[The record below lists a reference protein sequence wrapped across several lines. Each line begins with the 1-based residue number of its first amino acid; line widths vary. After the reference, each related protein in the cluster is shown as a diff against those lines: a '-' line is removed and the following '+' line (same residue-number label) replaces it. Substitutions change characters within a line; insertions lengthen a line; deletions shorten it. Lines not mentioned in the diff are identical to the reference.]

1 MSKFVLTAQLQ
12 LQAPGNTRQVINQLR
27 SQLQGQLNIPVSVT
41 GSVQATK
48 QIKQVTQQTQQAT
61 TAAHNMGKAFGA
73 SIKRFAA
80 FNIAT
85 RAVGLLASKLSQA
98 VDEAIEFQ
106 RQLVKISQVTG
117 KTVNQLQDLTDTI
130 TRFATTLGVSSTA
143 LLGTTRILA
152 QAGIQAGDLKIAL
165 EALAKTTLAPTFDNI
180 TQTAEGAVAILAQF
194 GQGVGALEQQLGAIN
209 AVAGQFAV
217 ESGDL
222 ISSVRRMGGVF
233 RQAGGDL
240 NELLALF
247 TSVRATTRE
256 NAESISTG
264 LRTIFTRIQ
273 RPQTIEYLKKF
284 GVELVDLEGKFI
296 GPYEAVRELSKALAG
311 LDRGDIRF
319 VEIAEQLG
327 GFRQIGKVIPL
338 LQQFEVAER
347 ARQAAVEGGNS
358 LNKDAITA
366 QQALAVQI
374 EKTREKFLALI
385 RSISETSTFHI
396 MIKSL
401 LGIAN
406 AFIKVAEAIKPII
419 PLIAAFGAFKLAKGI
434 GGFASGLGAGLK
446 GKNQGGKIHAFASGG
461 TVPGTGNRDTV
472 PAMLTPGEFVI
483 RKSSVNKIGAGTLAA
498 MNENGYAAGGVV
510 STGRNFYGSIKPPTK
525 EILNTIRQ
533 QGAGAG
539 GGVRSQIANVK
550 GKREAGASES
560 SLKGSFA
567 TRTAE
572 EKKAGA
578 KRGKANP
585 ASFTVGFDVN
595 PNAIGG
601 FILKPAKGTDGGY
614 NSGAYNFV
622 LPNKGPAGGL
632 IKSIAAKSGVPVGEA
647 AKLAGVNA
655 KIMPTVYP
663 EYYPGVVDG
672 RRDLNKNPVYK
683 SIANRSAKK
692 GLKEGLNHA
701 VGITSRSKVLDFP
714 PAFQT
719 DENLIQKSAQALLT
733 DKIAVSTIEGFIF
746 EGMIGA
752 LTGAVASGGQSSFD
766 FGNAS
771 IRTGKG
777 KLKSLFGNDPR
788 MNALV
793 KAEAKRS
800 RGEFAKP
807 SGVPRK
813 LANEISAGNF
823 QGVKVRKLASGGG
836 ISGSDTVPAMLTP
849 GEFVVN
855 KKASQSIGYGN
866 LNKMNK
872 QGVVGKNQGGKIQ
885 AFASGGPVPGTG
897 NRDTVPAMLT
907 PGEFVIR
914 KSSVSKIGAGT
925 LATMNENGYA
935 KGGPVS
941 KNIQKVGKNSVAVQ
955 KLIYRDKKRVKKN
968 RGVNFKLDGK
978 EQNQFTVN
986 DTVNSNITKREI
998 AINQGVL
1005 HRMPLVKQKQLLNSK
1020 SPSVQGIAFEDYL
1033 RESKRITSPAPRFS
1047 GNEALDGKKGKEL
1060 IEVKRTGVADVK
1072 LLDKLLRD
1080 QLSHGNKLNSQTLS
1094 GGPEGDTINLPPLT
1108 ELSLNK
1114 ASLSGL
1120 KAKDPKKKKNSD
1132 TPAVNRKIATPR
1144 PSFFGGPIGR
1154 YATGGVVSFSNGGR
1168 LETKG
1173 DTSIPWNFGPVDK
1186 IPKAPKVSP
1195 GAVGVFDSD
1204 YIGGGRKD
1212 KSSIL
1217 ASILQKGSVA
1227 AAIWGP
1233 AGSGKSTLAR
1243 SRYGSNLVRSLE
1255 DVDKYDSFAVL
1266 SGSGATKK
1274 GSKVGKAAT
1283 RFSAEA
1289 AKSFAAAA
1297 KIIAVLPNNLDL
1309 ANRRRKRI
1317 NSNIPLGD
1325 KRSKKQLIGTKQSP
1339 GTDYSLAAELKR
1351 FRKPVEIIGGGSGS
1365 KRSKKMAKGGPA
1377 GTDTVPAMLTPG
1389 EFVINKKASQ
1399 SIGYGNLNKMNKQG
1413 VVGFASGG
1421 PVEVQHFASGSDGT
1435 GVKPSGGGDGGM
1447 MKMFALQT
1455 VVTLATS
1462 SLSNMTKEADGSST
1476 ATSRMIDSF
1485 GGLVTTLATVAFALQ
1500 AFGVQLSMQGVG
1512 GMLSGLGGKAKGALS
1527 STRGWLGKLPGGKM
1541 GVPGASKLGKSRFGK
1556 EFGVGRGMA
1565 KYGDQVTGSHK
1576 SIGRS
1581 LGRGVGKV
1589 GNLGKTI
1596 GGNLKSAL
1604 GPALALGLAFK
1615 GVTSI
1620 IDAYSDHQGKLNK
1633 AIEEGNAAKAE
1644 EHAANNAGADAANNI
1659 GMGLIAAGAAFGP
1672 WGAAAGAAA
1681 AVALK
1686 LAESF
1691 GLIDSDSLVQFMT
1704 IFGGDTLDSIKASA
1718 KASALAGKYNKELAG
1733 NSKAAAEQLKKVAS
1747 GAKSMTEA
1755 FASGELTA
1763 NLENAQRAEKA
1774 AREASDKNEE
1784 NKTGALG
1791 SVGRNILTVG
1801 GLFGETSGTKN
1812 ARIDK
1817 ENEARNKEAKART
1830 QKEFEALQP
1839 QVNQQAKER
1848 LIQSGGNESFDDF
1861 FATLPK
1867 KLQEQFQAEG
1877 RGKLEESYE
1886 NQRKAIQE
1894 NIKYL
1899 QSLDFGLRDVNAV
1912 AAATSASMERMVA
1925 SQETGFNAFGQ
1936 AADILEQSMSSAAI
1950 AMDPKEVKA
1959 SQKAL
1964 ADTLRSFGANENQVA
1979 KATGSMDGFYKA
1991 QLSAN
1996 DALGELKANIK
2007 TGTSSEELKTQFSS
2021 NLDEKLKDQG
2031 VDEKTRSRIQD
2042 TLGGFEFTEEIQK
2055 QIAAGDF
2062 SGVMAALEPLGEEMK
2077 EQVLGP
2083 MREKAKQDDILI
2095 KLTRERIQLEQRA
2108 NQAKKKAIDIEME
2121 AAQAIADFGG
2131 RQVTSEDKKSA
2142 INRKLDIDLSAAG
2155 IGSVG
2160 GGSTNEL
2167 AAAQQNIS
2175 GNFNVLQQKSNL
2187 AAADGKG
2194 AFAGPKGVEDD
2205 KRPQL
2210 EAAQQSLITATRARI
2225 ALVKEEMDIIK
2236 RKNELEKSS
2245 LDKLL
2250 SGDIEGFF
2258 EGQAATGAASALR
2271 TGNQALIGSF
2281 SASSVGRGFQDLQG
2295 QNLPAQQMERIA
2307 SGTLGSLGVQDRRS
2321 AQVLS
2326 GNTAEEQA
2334 KRAEGQQLAGI
2345 LGAAGAGA
2353 AEMAEMAVDAKLVVI
2368 KTQGLKLEEA
2378 RTAAGMASGGVVGKN
2393 QGGKIQAFA
2402 SGGSVPG
2409 TGNRDTVPAMLTPG
2423 EFVIRKSSV
2432 SKIGADT
2439 LAAMNEN
2446 GYAGGGEIQK
2456 RRARKKAV
2464 RDKIKQRKVDEKEAR
2479 SEAIKEGS
2487 KKKIDDLLANAA
2499 KRNKDGT
2506 YGKKSRRDLGLSYAH
2521 TPAGI
2526 RRSTKFYDDE
2536 KTRSRI
2542 QDTLGGGESQNQP
2555 SVQQPEL
2562 KRTFSQAPKPLPTK
2576 YQEKSKIAYTSRSGE
2591 EGLISA
2597 AKNEARK
2604 KEMMTSYYKGQGKD
2618 ADGKWLK
2625 LAETAPEGQLS
2636 EKQMNSGSVDLLSSL
2651 SKFLKKLKE
2660 LGKFDFDNFAT
2671 GGGVSGP
2678 GTVPAMLTPGEFV
2691 VNKKASQ
2698 SIGYGNLNKMNK
2710 QGVAYANRGIFVP
2723 RGTDTVPAMLTPGEF
2738 VVNRASVQRGNNLAV
2753 LQAMNNNQQSS
2764 GPAMNRGGS
2773 VRYYGNG
2780 SDGGVQ
2786 PGGGGVG
2793 ISAETVTSLNN
2804 MFSTFST
2811 AVDKLSKLNIGVKL
2825 DPTEVNVN
2833 FNNTSFLATLH
2844 SVVASEVLAQVKN
2857 QIPNIG
2863 INMAGGADLNA
2874 SVLKT

>member
-152 QAGIQAGDLKIAL
+152 QAGIQAEELKIAL

-358 LNKDAITA
+358 LNKDAATA

-406 AFIKVAEAIKPII
+406 AFIKVAEAIKPLI
-419 PLIAAFGAFKLAKGI
+419 PLIATFGAFKLAKGI
-434 GGFASGLGAGLK
+434 GGFASGLGAGVR

-461 TVPGTGNRDTV
+461 SVPGTGNRDTV

-483 RKSSVNKIGAGTLAA
+483 RKSSVNKIGAGTLAS

-525 EILNTIRQ
+525 EILETIKRQ
-533 QGAGAG
+533 GPGAG
-539 GGVRSQIANVK
+539 GGISRQIANVK

-560 SLKGSFA
+560 SLKGGFA

-672 RRDLNKNPVYK
+672 RRDLNKNPAYK

-701 VGITSRSKVLDFP
+701 VGMTSRSKVLDFP

-771 IRTGKG
+771 IRAGKG
-777 KLKSLFGNDPR
+777 KLKSLFGHDPR

-849 GEFVVN
+849 GEFVV
-855 KKASQSIGYGN
+855 
-866 LNKMNK
+866 
-872 QGVVGKNQGGKIQ
+872 
-885 AFASGGPVPGTG
+885 
-897 NRDTVPAMLT
+897 
-907 PGEFVIR
+907 
-914 KSSVSKIGAGT
+914 
-925 LATMNENGYA
+925 
-935 KGGPVS
+935 
-941 KNIQKVGKNSVAVQ
+941 
-955 KLIYRDKKRVKKN
+955 
-968 RGVNFKLDGK
+968 
-978 EQNQFTVN
+978 
-986 DTVNSNITKREI
+986 
-998 AINQGVL
+998 
-1005 HRMPLVKQKQLLNSK
+1005 
-1020 SPSVQGIAFEDYL
+1020 
-1033 RESKRITSPAPRFS
+1033 
-1047 GNEALDGKKGKEL
+1047 
-1060 IEVKRTGVADVK
+1060 
-1072 LLDKLLRD
+1072 
-1080 QLSHGNKLNSQTLS
+1080 
-1094 GGPEGDTINLPPLT
+1094 
-1108 ELSLNK
+1108 
-1114 ASLSGL
+1114 
-1120 KAKDPKKKKNSD
+1120 
-1132 TPAVNRKIATPR
+1132 
-1144 PSFFGGPIGR
+1144 
-1154 YATGGVVSFSNGGR
+1154 
-1168 LETKG
+1168 
-1173 DTSIPWNFGPVDK
+1173 
-1186 IPKAPKVSP
+1186 
-1195 GAVGVFDSD
+1195 
-1204 YIGGGRKD
+1204 
-1212 KSSIL
+1212 
-1217 ASILQKGSVA
+1217 
-1227 AAIWGP
+1227 
-1233 AGSGKSTLAR
+1233 
-1243 SRYGSNLVRSLE
+1243 
-1255 DVDKYDSFAVL
+1255 
-1266 SGSGATKK
+1266 
-1274 GSKVGKAAT
+1274 
-1283 RFSAEA
+1283 
-1289 AKSFAAAA
+1289 
-1297 KIIAVLPNNLDL
+1297 
-1309 ANRRRKRI
+1309 
-1317 NSNIPLGD
+1317 
-1325 KRSKKQLIGTKQSP
+1325 
-1339 GTDYSLAAELKR
+1339 
-1351 FRKPVEIIGGGSGS
+1351 
-1365 KRSKKMAKGGPA
+1365 
-1377 GTDTVPAMLTPG
+1377 
-1389 EFVINKKASQ
+1389 NKKASQ

-1485 GGLVTTLATVAFALQ
+1485 GGLVSTLATVAFALQ

-1527 STRGWLGKLPGGKM
+1527 SARGGLNNFGGKVGGQAGRLGTKISERASKLPGAGRVSSFAG
-1541 GVPGASKLGKSRFGK
+1541 GVRTRAGGLSSRVSKRFGETDFSK
-1556 EFGVGRGMA
+1556 GMSVGKGKTFGMSGP
-1565 KYGDQVTGSHK
+1565 K
-1576 SIGRS
+1576 SITRRAGEFTGKLSAGTSKFASNFGAGRKRQR
-1581 LGRGVGKV
+1581 LGFGARNKGKGFATRLGGATSKV
-1589 GNLGKTI
+1589 GGLPGKAL
-1596 GGNLKSAL
+1596 GNLKNLA
-1604 GPALALGLAFK
+1604 GPILAVGLAFK
-1615 GVTSI
+1615 GITSI

-1633 AIEEGNAAKAE
+1633 AIVEGNAAKAE
-1644 EHAANNAGADAANNI
+1644 EHAANNAGAKAANNI

-1672 WGAAAGAAA
+1672 VGLGLGALA
-1681 AVALK
+1681 AVSLK
-1686 LAESF
+1686 LGESF

-1704 IFGGDTLDSIKASA
+1704 VFGGDTLDSIKASA

-1733 NSKAAAEQLKKVAS
+1733 NSKAAAEQMKEVAS

-1755 FASGELTA
+1755 FASGDLTG
-1763 NLENAQRAEKA
+1763 NLKNAQKAEKA

-1784 NKTGALG
+1784 NKTGAWG

-1817 ENEARNKEAKART
+1817 ENEARNQEAKART

-1861 FATLPK
+1861 FATLPDELQK
-1867 KLQEQFQAEG
+1867 QFLDKGIGKLQE
-1877 RGKLEESYE
+1877 SYK
-1886 NQRKAIQE
+1886 NQQKAIQE

-1964 ADTLRSFGANENQVA
+1964 GDTLKAFGANDDQVK

-2031 VDEKTRSRIQD
+2031 VDENTRSRIQD

-2108 NQAKKKAIDIEME
+2108 NEAKKKSIDIEME

-2175 GNFNVLQQKSNL
+2175 GDFNALQQKSNL
-2187 AAADGKG
+2187 AAQGGKG
-2194 AFAGPKGVEDD
+2194 AFGGVKGVEDD

-2307 SGTLGSLGVQDRRS
+2307 SGALGSLGVQDRRS

-2368 KTQGLKLEEA
+2368 KTQGLKMGD
-2378 RTAAGMASGGVVGKN
+2378 AANVPQPQIGGMASGGVV
-2393 QGGKIQAFA
+2393 
-2402 SGGSVPG
+2402 
-2409 TGNRDTVPAMLTPG
+2409 
-2423 EFVIRKSSV
+2423 
-2432 SKIGADT
+2432 
-2439 LAAMNEN
+2439 
-2446 GYAGGGEIQK
+2446 
-2456 RRARKKAV
+2456 
-2464 RDKIKQRKVDEKEAR
+2464 
-2479 SEAIKEGS
+2479 
-2487 KKKIDDLLANAA
+2487 
-2499 KRNKDGT
+2499 
-2506 YGKKSRRDLGLSYAH
+2506 
-2521 TPAGI
+2521 
-2526 RRSTKFYDDE
+2526 
-2536 KTRSRI
+2536 
-2542 QDTLGGGESQNQP
+2542 
-2555 SVQQPEL
+2555 
-2562 KRTFSQAPKPLPTK
+2562 
-2576 YQEKSKIAYTSRSGE
+2576 
-2591 EGLISA
+2591 
-2597 AKNEARK
+2597 
-2604 KEMMTSYYKGQGKD
+2604 
-2618 ADGKWLK
+2618 
-2625 LAETAPEGQLS
+2625 
-2636 EKQMNSGSVDLLSSL
+2636 
-2651 SKFLKKLKE
+2651 
-2660 LGKFDFDNFAT
+2660 
-2671 GGGVSGP
+2671 
-2678 GTVPAMLTPGEFV
+2678 
-2691 VNKKASQ
+2691 
-2698 SIGYGNLNKMNK
+2698 
-2710 QGVAYANRGIFVP
+2710 YANRGIFVP

-2738 VVNRASVQRGNNLAV
+2738 VVNRASVQRGNNLAI
-2753 LQAMNNNQQSS
+2753 LQAMNNGQQAT

-2773 VRYYGNG
+2773 VRYYH
-2780 SDGGVQ
+2780 DGDHVA
-2786 PGGGGVG
+2786 PGGGGAGVG
-2793 ISAETVTSLNN
+2793 ISAETVNSLNN
-2804 MFSTFST
+2804 VFT
-2811 AVDKLSKLNIGVKL
+2811 AFDATVDKLKQMKLSVQL
-2825 DPTEVNVN
+2825 DPSTINVN
-2833 FNNTSFLATLH
+2833 FNNTSFLSSLTTTINEA
-2844 SVVASEVLAQVKN
+2844 VLKEVKN
-2857 QIPNIG
+2857 QIPNISQG
-2863 INMAGGADLNA
+2863 TNGLSHDH
-2874 SVLKT
+2874 SVLKDKP